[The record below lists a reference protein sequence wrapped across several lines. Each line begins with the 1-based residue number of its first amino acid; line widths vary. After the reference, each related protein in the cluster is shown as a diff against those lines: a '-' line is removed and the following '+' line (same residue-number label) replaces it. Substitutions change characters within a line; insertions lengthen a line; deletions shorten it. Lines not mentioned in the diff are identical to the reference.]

1 MEKVSLITSTT
12 VGIRLERVMGNL
24 IQTPLIPYNE
34 ESTVIDVKLFSM
46 TSAGYAFVTTSL
58 LEVLMNN

>member
-1 MEKVSLITSTT
+1 
-12 VGIRLERVMGNL
+12 MGNL